1 MYKPVKLSPVATKD
15 LSAMP
20 NQRKKGKKQV
30 HAYLEVSDFEAV
42 KALIASGK
50 VKDMTDFIKQ
60 ALDHAYK
67 TRGAK

>member
-1 MYKPVKLSPVATKD
+1 
-15 LSAMP
+15 MP

-67 TRGAK
+67 TGGSK